1 MSKVLFLISTL
12 FLSLQVKASRYDDIV
27 NQLLLIKKN
36 SPNYVNIVSLGKNDQ
51 DQNILALK
59 IEFPIQNEKINQL
72 VVAAHHGNETLSVPV
87 SLEFAGQVLNILKNP
102 DHPFHTNFKNK
113 RFHVIPALNISGINN
128 NRREEYDI
136 EGISHDPN
144 RDYPDAC
151 NKTKKNFKLKS
162 TSLLTRYIY
171 NNKIVSAATVHGYI
185 GTLTFPWGMFTK
197 NTHTHDH
204 QSFLDLTQYAVK
216 ANSYEVGTHADLI
229 YPAEGSFEDYM
240 YLGFGIWTVLL
251 EIDHNPNISKDAN
264 SLVRFFYASPNSR
277 SNQHQHTADCKSMR
291 RNYTPMSRP

>member
-1 MSKVLFLISTL
+1 MHKLLLLLSVLIFG
-12 FLSLQVKASRYDDIV
+12 LQVKANRYDDIIH
-27 NQLLLIKKN
+27 QMLLIKKH
-36 SPNYVNIVSLGKNDQ
+36 SPSFVNIVSIGKNDQ

-59 IEFPIQNEKINQL
+59 IEFPIQKNKVDQL
-72 VVAAHHGNETLSVPV
+72 VVAAHHGNESLSVPV
-87 SLEFAGQVLNILKNP
+87 SLEFAGQVLQILKNTE
-102 DHPFHTNFKNK
+102 HPFHSSFKNK
-113 RFHVIPALNISGINN
+113 RFHIIPALNISGINN

-171 NNKIVSAATVHGYI
+171 NNNIVSAATVHGYI

-204 QSFLDLTQYAVK
+204 QTYLNISQFAVK
-216 ANSYEVGTHADLI
+216 ANSYQVGTHADQI

-240 YLGFGIWTVLL
+240 YLEFGIWTVLL
-251 EIDHNPNISKDAN
+251 EIDHNPNISKDAH
-264 SLVRFFYASPNSR
+264 SLIRYFYASPNTR
-277 SNQHQHTADCKSMR
+277 SKQHQHTANCKSIR
-291 RNYTPMSRP
+291 KNYTPMSRP